1 MAIEKLAET
10 LMEKL
15 RCITKAETVI
25 GEPIQA
31 GESTVVPVSRVSLG
45 FGFGGHQG
53 KGDTSA
59 SGGGASVDPVAFLV
73 IKGDDVRI
81 MPITKDSSLVSK
93 VMDIVPDVMNK
104 FTGKKSLN
112 DV

>member
-15 RCITKAETVI
+15 RYITKAETVI
-25 GEPIQA
+25 GDPIQA
-31 GESTVVPVSRVSLG
+31 GETTVVPVSRVSVG

-93 VMDIVPDVMNK
+93 IMDIVPDITNK
-104 FTGKKSLN
+104 FAKKPK
-112 DV
+112 DEI

>member
-10 LMEKL
+10 LLEKL
-15 RCITKAETVI
+15 RFITQAETVV
-25 GEPIQA
+25 GQPIQS
-31 GESTVVPVSRVSLG
+31 GDTTIVPVSRVSVG

-59 SGGGASVDPVAFLV
+59 SGGGAAVDPVAFLV
-73 IKGDDVRI
+73 IKGDDIRV

-93 VMDIVPDVMNK
+93 VMDIVPDVVNK
-104 FTGKKSLN
+104 FKKS
-112 DV
+112 DA